1 MEDVMVKGERR
12 PITTI
17 VFVFAMQKEAQ
28 PLINRL
34 LLVKEVNSPFP
45 KEVTWVLFNGK
56 YKDLNINIVCPGK
69 DSTLGVES
77 VGTVPA
83 SLVTFASILALQPD
97 LIISA
102 GTAGGFKAKGASIGD
117 VYIVST
123 VAFHDR
129 RIPVP
134 VLDLYGV
141 GMRNAFPTPNLIKEL
156 NLKVGRLSTGDSM
169 DMSPHDKESIIANDA
184 TVKDM
189 EGAAVAYVADIF
201 KVPTILLKGV
211 TDIVDGNR
219 PTSEEFLEN
228 LAAVTAKLDESVT
241 KVIDFISGKCLSDL

>member
-1 MEDVMVKGERR
+1 MGQVEKR
-12 PITTI
+12 PISTI
-17 VFVFAMQKEAQ
+17 VFIVAMQKEAQ

-34 LLVKEVNSPFP
+34 RLVEEVNTPFP
-45 KEVTWVLFNGK
+45 KEVTWIMFKGM

-83 SLVTFASILALQPD
+83 SLVTYASILAIQPD
-97 LIISA
+97 LIINA
-102 GTAGGFKAKGASIGD
+102 GTAGGFKAKGACISD
-117 VYIVST
+117 VYVVST

-134 VLDLYGV
+134 VLDIYGV
-141 GMRNAFPTPNLIKEL
+141 GMRNTFPTPNLIKEL

-169 DMSPHDKESIIANDA
+169 DMSPHDEESITANDA

-189 EGAAVAYVADIF
+189 EVNN
-201 KVPTILLKGV
+201 P
-211 TDIVDGNR
+211 
-219 PTSEEFLEN
+219 
-228 LAAVTAKLDESVT
+228 
-241 KVIDFISGKCLSDL
+241 

>member
-1 MEDVMVKGERR
+1 M
-12 PITTI
+12 
-17 VFVFAMQKEAQ
+17 
-28 PLINRL
+28 
-34 LLVKEVNSPFP
+34 
-45 KEVTWVLFNGK
+45 

-83 SLVTFASILALQPD
+83 SLVTYASILAIQPD
-97 LIISA
+97 LIINA
-102 GTAGGFKAKGASIGD
+102 GTAGGFKAKGACISD
-117 VYIVST
+117 VYVVST

-134 VLDLYGV
+134 VLDIYGV
-141 GMRNAFPTPNLIKEL
+141 GMRNTFPTPNLIKEL

-169 DMSPHDKESIIANDA
+169 DMSPHDEESITANDA

-189 EGAAVAYVADIF
+189 ELLRLIYGFLAFQGAAVAYVADIF
-201 KVPTILLKGV
+201 KVPTILIKGV

-228 LAAVTAKLDESVT
+228 LAAVTAKLDESLT